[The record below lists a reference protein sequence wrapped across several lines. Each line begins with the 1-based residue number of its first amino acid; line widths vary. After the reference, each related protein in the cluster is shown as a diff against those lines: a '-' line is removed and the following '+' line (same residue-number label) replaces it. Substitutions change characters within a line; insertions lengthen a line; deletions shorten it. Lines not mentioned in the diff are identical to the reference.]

1 MANKQIAMLFLEETI
16 KPVEG
21 HHKMA
26 KLKSTQK
33 CEDV

>member
-1 MANKQIAMLFLEETI
+1 MASKQIAMLFLGETI

-21 HHKMA
+21 NHKIV